1 MTAVAEPLL
10 DAPVYSSRGLFGRK
24 QSPVPTT
31 TTALWV
37 HQARLRLLLSLY
49 VYITIIV
56 HVQHGKLASKTQDGH
71 GGWKQKQEQKEEGQ

>member
-1 MTAVAEPLL
+1 
-10 DAPVYSSRGLFGRK
+10 
-24 QSPVPTT
+24 
-31 TTALWV
+31 V